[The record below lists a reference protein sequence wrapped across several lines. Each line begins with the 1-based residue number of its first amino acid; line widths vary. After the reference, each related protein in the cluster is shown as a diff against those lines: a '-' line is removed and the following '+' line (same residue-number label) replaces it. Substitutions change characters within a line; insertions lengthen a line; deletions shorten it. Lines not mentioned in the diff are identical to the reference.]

1 MKVDR
6 RPGSGVAKIH
16 IEDDGSY
23 FQVSQ
28 VSSSPADLSS
38 DRCSDHGTF
47 HVSPALSQVCTAE
60 GSLQRWQF
68 RHPSLSSSN
77 CVTFFSPD
85 HLFLVKPTSCVIEQ
99 CQDPGPTALKLT
111 PRLSAIWVLE
121 NTHVVPRTAGTTGR
135 TGPGVPPS
143 RRGATG
149 WLAAGPDSGSQRF
162 RGRSRCLLS
171 PGGRPGSPAGVPPE
185 PSKHGRRGPSWGR
198 GPCSR
203 AAGVDLEGRP
213 KHISPCWPRGW
224 PSTLSSAC
232 HCSAAW
238 AS

>member
-121 NTHVVPRTAGTTGR
+121 NTHAVPRTAGTTGR
-135 TGPGVPPS
+135 TGPGVPPQQARS
-143 RRGATG
+143 HRMA
-149 WLAAGPDSGSQRF
+149 
-162 RGRSRCLLS
+162 RGRARQREPAI
-171 PGGRPGSPAGVPPE
+171 PGKESMFTQPWRATWQ
-185 PSKHGRRGPSWGR
+185 PSWG
-198 GPCSR
+198 P
-203 AAGVDLEGRP
+203 A
-213 KHISPCWPRGW
+213 
-224 PSTLSSAC
+224 
-232 HCSAAW
+232 
-238 AS
+238 